1 MRHVLCVFLY
11 QQDFYIG
18 DDKVK
23 PIPKTIL
30 IHRAVLH
37 EKIKDSWDT
46 KSPKKVGEL
55 ERIRIEP
62 SNKVIRDKN
71 NEELQLAALLFFDC
85 KNSSPRGQN
94 FEVNQMVDF
103 QGEFFR
109 VAVVEPLYDRKKLHH
124 YEIGMVRYVSKS

>member
-11 QQDFYIG
+11 KQDFYIG

-30 IHRAVLH
+30 IHRATLR

-46 KSPKKVGEL
+46 ESPKKVGEL

-71 NEELQLAALLFFDC
+71 NEELQLRCPFIF
-85 KNSSPRGQN
+85 
-94 FEVNQMVDF
+94 
-103 QGEFFR
+103 
-109 VAVVEPLYDRKKLHH
+109 
-124 YEIGMVRYVSKS
+124 